1 MAGMEVGLAKAGLD
15 VFFALLGIPPPI
27 TIGSY
32 NKQVKAV
39 QKVCSCG
46 FRYFAFLSISFV
58 KFRKLKELIIKI
70 KGSTHIRQLIWEHC
84 MKNVN
89 YVIYILNIIFSS
101 DHVHHFRICL
111 PLDSIQ

>member
-1 MAGMEVGLAKAGLD
+1 MAGTEVGLAKAGLD

-70 KGSTHIRQLIWEHC
+70 KGSTHQATYMGTLYEKCKLCNLYSKH
-84 MKNVN
+84 
-89 YVIYILNIIFSS
+89 NIF
-101 DHVHHFRICL
+101 F
-111 PLDSIQ
+111 